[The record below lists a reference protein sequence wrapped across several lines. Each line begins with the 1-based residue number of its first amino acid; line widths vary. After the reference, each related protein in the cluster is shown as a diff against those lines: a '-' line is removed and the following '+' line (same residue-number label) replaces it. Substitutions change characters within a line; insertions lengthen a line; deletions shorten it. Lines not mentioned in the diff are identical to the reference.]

1 MTYSKTN
8 ACQRL
13 LLLAAV
19 LLAAVSAQSRN
30 RINDGFSSMLQ
41 EIGGAGGAGGGGTC
55 RISSRE
61 LLNTAQAT
69 ANRILQGVCNPRE
82 LDERLILLETRVGE
96 QFNVLKA
103 MVLDLETKL
112 RDQDQQVKRQH
123 RGLHRAIANAR
134 KTGDHLEKSPARRR
148 RMDEPMDRFR
158 SHAPDDLE
166 EDETEGNQLSSE
178 QDFADF
184 YNDDLDE
191 FQASPRAA
199 EVSKYNS
206 SIHLEDG
213 QRVFTYYWKVEDIR
227 YRMNNWGWR
236 RSLRSPDFY
245 IFKFGYKMFMKIYP
259 NNNGENIYV
268 HVALTKGEYD
278 ASLEWPF
285 TLPLRVGVLDHSRN
299 PDDIAGRVWYPTE
312 LCSGLHWQ
320 RPANSDN
327 QICVGLGFSHNDLD
341 IANYVYADAITIK
354 LTVFLD

>member
-1 MTYSKTN
+1 
-8 ACQRL
+8 
-13 LLLAAV
+13 
-19 LLAAVSAQSRN
+19 
-30 RINDGFSSMLQ
+30 
-41 EIGGAGGAGGGGTC
+41 
-55 RISSRE
+55 
-61 LLNTAQAT
+61 
-69 ANRILQGVCNPRE
+69 E

-123 RGLHRAIANAR
+123 RGLHRAIASAR
-134 KTGDHLEKSPARRR
+134 KAGDLIDNPPARRR
-148 RMDEPMDRFR
+148 RMQEHLDRP
-158 SHAPDDLE
+158 HLNTPDFAE
-166 EDETEGNQLSSE
+166 NEGREGNQISSE

-191 FQASPRAA
+191 LKASPRAP

-206 SIHLEDG
+206 SIHIEDS

-268 HVALTKGEYD
+268 HVALTKGEFD

-285 TLPLRVGVLDHSRN
+285 TLPLRIAVLDHSRN
-299 PDDIAGRVWYPTE
+299 PDDITGRVWHPTE

-320 RPANSDN
+320 RPTTGDN

-354 LTVFLD
+354 LTIFLD